1 MTPLQIQMMLHYYA
15 IAEPYACRQPEHA
28 HSGATK
34 DQRLQLIAWDLLE
47 FTPDKPSS
55 YTPTEKGVAYVQALC
70 DMPLP
75 IKKWVMPDAA

>member
-28 HSGATK
+28 NSEAVHQQRHS
-34 DQRLQLIAWDLLE
+34 LICDELLE
-47 FTPDKPSS
+47 TDPGSPSS
-55 YTPTEKGVAYVQALC
+55 FRVTERGLAYVKALK